1 MESEDRREGT
11 ADEVAKGAGGAIAG
25 NVLGTSMGG
34 NTAGSLAGALTGQA
48 AADDLVDTPPEE
60 EELPPID
67 MDAVQ
72 ALNKP
77 DRSEPDIEGI

>member
-1 MESEDRREGT
+1 MESQDKREGA
-11 ADEVAKGAGGAIAG
+11 ADEVAKGAGGTIAG

-34 NTAGSLAGALTGQA
+34 SAVGSLAGEVTGQA
-48 AADDLVDTPPEE
+48 AADDLVSMAPEE

-72 ALNKP
+72 ALNEP
-77 DRSEPDIEGI
+77 DRSQPEKDA